1 MSKYTAYSKTL
12 LIASLISL
20 AFTALAFY
28 LHAVTISC
36 ICMMFSYLMFYA
48 FLKAPD
54 HEKYVDEPLNSSYH
68 DRTKRKS

>member
-1 MSKYTAYSKTL
+1 MSKYTFYAQTL
-12 LIASLISL
+12 ITLSVISL
-20 AFTALAFY
+20 ALTVLAFY
-28 LHAVTISC
+28 LHAGTIGA
-36 ICMMFSYLMFYA
+36 IGLMFSYLMFYA